1 MSRPSKYRHTDITDR
16 LIRNAYASPEYATQR
31 GRAVKSLAE
40 KLGWPR
46 YIIRRRALA
55 IGAVQLHRKEPP
67 WTDAELDLL
76 EQHAHKVP
84 DVIARIFR
92 KHGYARTATAISVKT
107 KRVGLL
113 TRQSRIDAGQYSG
126 RELSRCMGVEGHT
139 IKRWIEKGWLKAERQ
154 GTERTERQN
163 GDHWLI
169 REKHIRQFLINHT
182 AEINFGKIDKFWLI
196 DILVGSTSGAKAFG
210 EAG

>member
-1 MSRPSKYRHTDITDR
+1 MTLYQVTYPPDYGLKWIMSRPSKYRHTDTTDR

-31 GRAVKSLAE
+31 GRAIKGLAE

-67 WTDAELDLL
+67 WTEAELDLL

-92 KHGYARTATAISVKT
+92 NHGYARTATAISVKT

-126 RELSRCMGVEGHT
+126 RELSRCMGKVE
-139 IKRWIEKGWLKAERQ
+139 IARLIECVELLCETRKPEL
-154 GTERTERQN
+154 T
-163 GDHWLI
+163 LI
-169 REKHIRQFLINHT
+169 RKR
-182 AEINFGKIDKFWLI
+182 A
-196 DILVGSTSGAKAFG
+196 
-210 EAG
+210 